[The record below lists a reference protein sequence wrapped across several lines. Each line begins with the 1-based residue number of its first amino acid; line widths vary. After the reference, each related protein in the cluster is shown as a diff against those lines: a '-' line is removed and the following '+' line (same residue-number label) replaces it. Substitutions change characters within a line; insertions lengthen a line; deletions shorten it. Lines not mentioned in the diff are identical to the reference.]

1 MNLHYLYG
9 LIFLLTIF
17 ESKFE
22 KMNKF
27 VKIAIALVICLTVGY
42 SASLVTRPSIETWY
56 VTLEKPVFNPP
67 NWIFMLVW
75 TVLYILMAVAA
86 ALVWDKIKENTE
98 EVKQALLFFVI
109 QLILNSIW
117 SYLFFGLKNPMLAL
131 IEIVLLWLM
140 IYETYLKF
148 IKINKISGYLLIPYL
163 IWVAFAAVL
172 NASIWWLNK

>member
-1 MNLHYLYG
+1 
-9 LIFLLTIF
+9 
-17 ESKFE
+17 
-22 KMNKF
+22 MNKF

-67 NWIFMLVW
+67 NWIFMPVW
-75 TVLYILMAVAA
+75 TVLYICMAVAA
-86 ALVWDKIKENTE
+86 ALVWDKIKEQTE
-98 EVKQALLFFVI
+98 KVKTALLFFLI
-109 QLILNSIW
+109 QLTLNAIW

-131 IEIVLLWLM
+131 IEIILLWLM

-163 IWVAFAAVL
+163 FWVAFATVL
-172 NASIWWLNK
+172 NASIWWLNR